1 MDRGK
6 GLGGRG
12 AGPYWVTVV
21 IPVLNDGAAAER
33 LLRQIEPDPQIEV
46 LIVDGGSDA
55 TLDRMA
61 GSRPGTRVL
70 RAAAG
75 RARQMNAG
83 AREAAGEWL
92 LFLHADS
99 ALPPGWRDAI
109 AGASADAIGGW
120 FEFAL
125 DDPAWQARAIER
137 LVRWRVR
144 VLRLPY
150 GDQGLFVR
158 RAAFDDLGGFADLPL
173 LEDVEFVRRLVGA
186 GPVAEVPLPLRT
198 SARRWRRDGWFRRSA
213 RNSLIV
219 SLYFAGL
226 SPVRLARWYGLAH
239 RE

>member
-1 MDRGK
+1 MPW
-6 GLGGRG
+6 LSI
-12 AGPYWVTVV
+12 V
-21 IPVLNDGAAAER
+21 IPVLNDVAALER
-33 LLRQIEPDPQIEV
+33 LIRQIEPDPQVEV

-55 TLDRMA
+55 RLDRVA
-61 GSRPGTRVL
+61 DSRPGTRVL
-70 RAAAG
+70 RTSAG

-83 AREAAGEWL
+83 ARGAAGEWL

-99 ALPPGWRDAI
+99 ALPPGWRGAI
-109 AGASADAIGGW
+109 AGRSAGAIGGW

-144 VLRLPY
+144 LLRLPY

-158 RAAFDDLGGFADLPL
+158 RAAFNDMGGFADLPL

-198 SARRWRRDGWFRRSA
+198 SARQWRRDGWLRRSA

-219 SLYFAGL
+219 SLYFAGV
-226 SPVRLARWYGLAH
+226 SPVRLARWYGLGH

>member
-6 GLGGRG
+6 WIGGRG
-12 AGPYWVTVV
+12 KGTGSHWLTAV
-21 IPVLNDGAAAER
+21 IPVLNDAEAVER
-33 LLRQIEPDPQIEV
+33 LVGQIGPDVQVEV
-46 LIVDGGSDA
+46 VIVDGGLDVR
-55 TLDRMA
+55 LDRVA
-61 GSRPGTRVL
+61 GTRPGTRVI
-70 RAAAG
+70 RTGAG

-83 AREAAGEWL
+83 AGDASGEWL

-99 ALPPGWRDAI
+99 QLPPGWREAMAAIPDA
-109 AGASADAIGGW
+109 AIGGW

-125 DDPAWQARAIER
+125 DDAAWQARVIER

-144 VLRLPY
+144 LMRLPY

-158 RAAFDDLGGFADLPL
+158 RAVFGEMGGFADLPF
-173 LEDVEFVRRLVGA
+173 LEDVDFVRRLGAA

-219 SLYFAGL
+219 GLYFAGV
-226 SPVRLARWYGLAH
+226 SPARLARWY
-239 RE
+239 